1 MHTKQAAKS
10 SRAPVDRRRDDDE
23 HRPPGHQFYPTEEE
37 LIGFY
42 LRNKLDNRREDM
54 ERVIPV
60 ADVYRCDPWQ
70 LPPIAGE
77 ACGRDGEQWFFF
89 CPRQEREANG
99 GRPNRITPSGYWKA
113 TGSPSFV
120 YSSGNRAMGVKRT
133 MVFYQGSPP
142 AYTKTKWK
150 MNEYRALEEG
160 AAGAIST
167 AAAKVIITFLIL
179 RSMRILQGQQP
190 SASSSSSLFAASWEV
205 SLCRVYTRSDCIRSF
220 DRRRCCCCCCD
231 RCTKD
236 GRGAALESVTASA
249 KRSSSHHSSSSDG
262 NASRRPVRRRE
273 DDLRSMGV
281 EEWDSC

>member
-1 MHTKQAAKS
+1 MTTS
-10 SRAPVDRRRDDDE
+10 TV
-23 HRPPGHQFYPTEEE
+23 PPGYRFYPTEEE

-99 GRPNRITPSGYWKA
+99 GGRIA
-113 TGSPSFV
+113 SPVGLLEGHRFAQLRV
-120 YSSGNRAMGVKRT
+120 LVREPGHGREEDHGVLPR
-133 MVFYQGSPP
+133 SP

-160 AAGAIST
+160 RRRHLNCGC
-167 AAAKVIITFLIL
+167 KGNHHLPHITFDEDSPRAATICVLVFVFVCSLVGKLVSRVHQIRL
-179 RSMRILQGQQP
+179 HQIVRSTP
-190 SASSSSSLFAASWEV
+190 
-205 SLCRVYTRSDCIRSF
+205 
-220 DRRRCCCCCCD
+220 RCCCRCD

-236 GRGAALESVTASA
+236 GRGAALESRSGFSKEALFSSQLFIRWKCLSAS
-249 KRSSSHHSSSSDG
+249 G
-262 NASRRPVRRRE
+262 ASTRR
-273 DDLRSMGV
+273 
-281 EEWDSC
+281 

>member
-1 MHTKQAAKS
+1 MTTS
-10 SRAPVDRRRDDDE
+10 TV
-23 HRPPGHQFYPTEEE
+23 PPGYRFYPTEEE

-77 ACGRDGEQWFFF
+77 ACRRDGEQWFFF

-167 AAAKVIITFLIL
+167 AAAKP
-179 RSMRILQGQQP
+179 RG
-190 SASSSSSLFAASWEV
+190 EV

-220 DRRRCCCCCCD
+220 DRRP
-231 RCTKD
+231 
-236 GRGAALESVTASA
+236 AAAAAVTDARRTAEVPRSSPVPASA

-273 DDLRSMGV
+273 DDLRSMGA